1 MTNLQLYLAVG
12 LPVFAI
18 VVALVVNLVQI
29 TGIKTDMMSL
39 RGDINGIR
47 GEMNSLRS
55 EINTKLDMILAK
67 FYEHDTEIARLKDK
81 TGLSQE
87 STPTSS
93 LLRSPA
99 PVSAAAASKHPHSS
113 HSEQES
119 SMSADAL
126 PPVGNRPSA

>member
-39 RGDINGIR
+39 RGDTNGIG

-81 TGLSQE
+81 TGLS
-87 STPTSS
+87 
-93 LLRSPA
+93 
-99 PVSAAAASKHPHSS
+99 
-113 HSEQES
+113 
-119 SMSADAL
+119 
-126 PPVGNRPSA
+126 

>member
-29 TGIKTDMMSL
+29 TGIKTGMMSL

-81 TGLSQE
+81 TGLS
-87 STPTSS
+87 
-93 LLRSPA
+93 
-99 PVSAAAASKHPHSS
+99 
-113 HSEQES
+113 
-119 SMSADAL
+119 
-126 PPVGNRPSA
+126 